1 MKIAIFGLGRMGG
14 QIARRLHDSG
24 FEVLGWN
31 RSQGPREE
39 VAKVGVETFAEVD
52 QLMNAMDQV
61 ALTPRPP
68 LPKGEGESNNDSL
81 ENAGRI
87 FWLMLPHK
95 IVDKFLEIELGP
107 HLKSGDIVIDGG
119 NSFYQDSIRRAEQLR
134 QKNISFYD
142 CGTSGGVWG
151 YKNGFA
157 LMVGGPQEHW
167 KIVEPIFKALSSGQ
181 NYGLVGENGA
191 GHFVKM
197 VHNGIEYGMMEAI
210 AEGYGV
216 LHASD
221 FNLDLNQVTKIYQE
235 GSVVKSWLIDLTKN
249 IFEHE
254 DVDSTSG
261 FIEATGEGEWT
272 VKVAKELGV
281 DVRVIEDSLKVRQ
294 ESSETKNQQKFSNK
308 IVALLRKQ
316 FGGHGVQSKK

>member
-1 MKIAIFGLGRMGG
+1 MAIAIFGLGRMGG
-14 QIARRLHDSG
+14 QIARRLKDNK
-24 FEVLGWN
+24 FEVLAWN
-31 RSQGPREE
+31 RSQEPRDEA
-39 VAKVGVETFAEVD
+39 AKAGVQTFAGVD
-52 QLMNAMDQV
+52 QLMKDFSGQ
-61 ALTPRPP
+61 P
-68 LPKGEGESNNDSL
+68 
-81 ENAGRI
+81 RI
-87 FWLMLPHK
+87 FWLMLPHT
-95 IVDKFLEIELGP
+95 IVDEFLQKELGP
-107 HLKSGDIVIDGG
+107 HLKAGDIIIDGG
-119 NSFYQDSIRRAEQLR
+119 NSFYKDSIKRAQGLAA
-134 QKNISFYD
+134 KGIVFYD

-157 LMVGGPQEHW
+157 LMVGGPKEQW
-167 KIVEPIFKALSSGQ
+167 LIVEPIFKALSSGQ
-181 NYGLVGENGA
+181 NFGLVGNNGA

-197 VHNGIEYGMMEAI
+197 VHNGIEYGMMESI

-249 IFEHE
+249 IFETE

-294 ESSETKNQQKFSNK
+294 ESSNKKNQQKFSNK
-308 IVALLRKQ
+308 IIALLRKQ
-316 FGGHGVQSKK
+316 FGGHGVKKE